1 MLSSNTLK
9 LNPTQRKELSKSL
22 FNLGNFFFS
31 TVLLGQ
37 VVLHSLDIPLFL
49 FGAISFA
56 LLYSIAIILIREE
69 RILL

>member
-1 MLSSNTLK
+1 MFSSNNIK

-37 VVLHSLDIPLFL
+37 VVLHNLDIPLFL
-49 FGAISFA
+49 FGAISFTA
-56 LLYSIAIILIREE
+56 LYSLAIMLIN
-69 RILL
+69 

>member
-1 MLSSNTLK
+1 MQFSSR
-9 LNPTQRKELSKSL
+9 LNVTQRKELSKSL

-37 VVLHSLDIPLFL
+37 VVLHHLEIPMFL

-56 LLYSIAIILIREE
+56 VLYILAIILIS
-69 RILL
+69 

>member
-1 MLSSNTLK
+1 MLYSNAIR

-37 VVLHSLDIPLFL
+37 VVLHNLDVPLFL
-49 FGAISFA
+49 FGAISFTV
-56 LLYSIAIILIREE
+56 LYSLAIMLIN
-69 RILL
+69 